1 MNTRYLV
8 TLTSEE
14 KSYLESLLKKGKHSA
29 RKLIRAQILLLANEQ
44 AFADKE
50 ICQRLKTSSST
61 VYRVKRGFV
70 EEGVTFA
77 LEEAK
82 RSGQPRVLNAMEE
95 AALVSLA
102 CSRPPEGQARW
113 TLTLLADELVVLT
126 ESSKRVSLET
136 IRQRLKANELKP
148 WQKKMWCLGKID
160 ANYIAQMEEVLT
172 LYAQTPSPDE
182 PIVNFDEAMKQLVS
196 HTRTPSPQKPGQS
209 ERIDY
214 EYKREAVANIFM
226 MYDQQR
232 GWRKTKVTQTKK
244 REDFAECMKELVD
257 VHYPGAKQ
265 IHVVL
270 DNLITHTPGS
280 LYCRYSAQ
288 EARRILD
295 KITFHYTPKHA
306 SWLNMVEIEIGV
318 MNRQCLNRRI
328 ATWEELTQELQAWE
342 KRRNDE
348 QASINWMFDVKQ
360 ARQKL
365 NRAYDKLTCQN

>member
-14 KSYLESLLKKGKHSA
+14 ESHLQSLLKKGKHSA

-44 AFADKE
+44 QHTDSD
-50 ICQRLKTSSST
+50 ICRRLQTSSST

-70 EEGVTFA
+70 EEGLTFA

-82 RSGQPRVLNAMEE
+82 RSGQPKVLSALDE
-95 AALVSLA
+95 AALVSIA
-102 CSRPPEGQARW
+102 CSEPPKGQASW
-113 TLTLLADELVVLT
+113 TLTLLADELVALT
-126 ESSKRVSLET
+126 ESKRVSLET

-160 ANYIAQMEEVLT
+160 ANYIAQMEEILT
-172 LYAQTPSPDE
+172 LYAQPSNPDE
-182 PIVNFDEAMKQLVS
+182 PVINFDEAMKQLVS
-196 HTRTPSPQKPGQS
+196 HTRAPIPPKPGQS

-214 EYKREAVANIFM
+214 EYKRESVANIFM
-226 MYDQQR
+226 MYDQHR
-232 GWRKTKVTQTKK
+232 GWRKTKVTTTKK

-257 VHYPGAKQ
+257 VHYPNAKQ
-265 IHVVL
+265 LHVVL
-270 DNLITHTPGS
+270 DNLVTHTPGS
-280 LYCRYSAQ
+280 LYKRYPAP

-306 SWLNMVEIEIGV
+306 SWLNMVEIEIGI

-328 ATWEELTQELQAWE
+328 AKWEELEQELMDWE
-342 KRRNDE
+342 DRRNEE
-348 QASINWMFDVKQ
+348 QASIKWLFDVKQ
-360 ARQKL
+360 ARKKL
-365 NRAYDKLTCQN
+365 NRAYAKLTCQN